1 MTDLL
6 ESGATTDSSYT
17 PNDTS
22 TFDGLQS
29 EPEPYRMSWGDV
41 TDQLLDLEQLEDD
54 WDGMGALAPSKEL
67 VRSCGK
73 FVRLAR
79 DQSKL
84 GTPVFVVATPD
95 GHVSFEWQGLSLRL
109 EAEITPDAIQWVYSG
124 PAIPTQIKET
134 PWEIAMPSDR

>member
-1 MTDLL
+1 MSDLL

-29 EPEPYRMSWGDV
+29 EPEPYRLSWGDV

-54 WDGMGALAPSKEL
+54 WDGMGATAPTKEL
-67 VRSCGK
+67 VQSCGK

-79 DQSKL
+79 KQPNL
-84 GTPVFVVATPD
+84 GPPVFVVATPD
-95 GHVSFEWQGLSLRL
+95 GHVSFEWQSPSGRL
-109 EAEITPDAIQWVYSG
+109 EAEITPEAVEWVISG
-124 PAIPTQIKET
+124 PAIPTQTMEM
-134 PWEIAMPSDR
+134 PWEIVTLSDK